1 MISPE
6 RNHSPRW
13 LPLLVG
19 AIVLSLA
26 SPTAVRADEPK
37 EARASASESP
47 ENETDEDDDGGAVR
61 GRGEREL
68 GDVEIHAGPS
78 LLVILPYLTAG
89 GTVSLGKY
97 AAVVG
102 RMELFPIDWPLLVGS
117 GHVRFQFPFG
127 SLGNGTIYTNFGL
140 GSRLPQGAG
149 FYPLVP
155 VSKFDLGGQHV
166 YLNGMT
172 IAFEIGGG
180 VAIDRDTDEPLPH
193 AELRFLLGHQF

>member
-6 RNHSPRW
+6 RNHGPRR
-13 LPLLVG
+13 LTLLVG
-19 AIVLSLA
+19 AIALALA
-26 SPTAVRADEPK
+26 SPNPVRADESA
-37 EARASASESP
+37 EAPADASESP
-47 ENETDEDDDGGAVR
+47 GTETDEDDSGAVR

-78 LLVILPYLTAG
+78 LLAIFPYLTAG
-89 GTVSLGKY
+89 ATVSLGKY

-102 RMELFPIDWPLLVGS
+102 RMELLPVDWPLLIGS

-127 SLGNGTIYTNFGL
+127 SLGNGSIYTNFGL
-140 GSRLPQGAG
+140 GSRLPLDAG
-149 FYPLVP
+149 IYPLVP

-166 YLNGMT
+166 YMNGMT

-180 VAIDRDTDEPLPH
+180 IVIDRDTDEPFPH
-193 AELRFLLGHQF
+193 AELRFLIGRQF